1 MTRFD
6 WIAQRTRASLTA
18 LPALVAVL
26 IVADYGGVRFVCVIL
41 AALLLL
47 SILLARRSEPFA
59 QVNWID
65 GAILLVAGF
74 EVPSLLLSRYRP
86 NGWDGAL
93 GLLFATVVY
102 FVLRESLRSRVQLVA
117 ASSFS
122 AASFATDAPLCS
134 RSHPFRVV
142 AEGAPLARPSQ
153 SPPRRSVLSA

>member
-65 GAILLVAGF
+65 GAILLV
-74 EVPSLLLSRYRP
+74 V
-86 NGWDGAL
+86 
-93 GLLFATVVY
+93 
-102 FVLRESLRSRVQLVA
+102 
-117 ASSFS
+117 SF
-122 AASFATDAPLCS
+122 
-134 RSHPFRVV
+134 
-142 AEGAPLARPSQ
+142 
-153 SPPRRSVLSA
+153 

>member
-6 WIAQRTRASLTA
+6 WIAQRARASLTA

-26 IVADYGGVRFVCVIL
+26 IVADYGQVRFVSEIL

-47 SILLARRSEPFA
+47 SILLTRRSGQLA
-59 QVNWID
+59 QINWID

-74 EVPSLLLSRYRP
+74 EVPSLMLSHYRP
-86 NGWDGAL
+86 NGWDRSL
-93 GLLFATVVY
+93 GLLFATLVY

>member
-1 MTRFD
+1 V
-6 WIAQRTRASLTA
+6 S
-18 LPALVAVL
+18 
-26 IVADYGGVRFVCVIL
+26 
-41 AALLLL
+41 
-47 SILLARRSEPFA
+47 
-59 QVNWID
+59 
-65 GAILLVAGF
+65 F
-74 EVPSLLLSRYRP
+74 EVPSLLLSHYRP
-86 NGWDGAL
+86 NGWDRSL
-93 GLLFATVVY
+93 GLLFATLVY